1 MKDYDIVIVGAGCSG
16 LSLAFRLIN
25 SSYSVC
31 LIENKPITN
40 RIRKTWSY
48 WDTYEHPFK
57 HLDKYTNKK
66 LSVHNNNSTSIL
78 DCSEHNYSSIDSYDF
93 DKYVLNNINECA
105 NVEIMFDTEIKE
117 IITTHEHYDINLNKG
132 SINAKYIFDSRPN
145 SQAIEMKQIFKGLF
159 IRFDKEIK
167 NFNTQLMDFT
177 EKNEFHFF
185 YCLPMG
191 DDTYLFES
199 TYYTSL
205 RKDKNEMADEV
216 HEYIKK
222 RYGDEYSIIREEYG
236 EIPLTTNVKINKR
249 NSNYLYIGIPSGS
262 TRAST
267 GYTFLNIQKQ
277 ADEYIKKLDGNTYIE
292 FPGTFKSRVLRKMDN
307 VLLQIIKDHPITSK
321 NILYRM
327 FECNDSK
334 RVIRFL
340 SDIPTLVDILIII
353 WNMPKLI
360 FIKYAIKSFTTR
372 SI

>member
-25 SSYSVC
+25 SAYSVC
-31 LIENKPITN
+31 LIENKSVTN

-48 WDTYEHPFK
+48 WDTYKHPFK
-57 HLDKYTNKK
+57 HLDKYTNNK
-66 LSVHNNNSTSIL
+66 LSIHNNNSTSIL
-78 DCSEHNYSSIDSYDF
+78 DCSEHNYCSIDSDDF
-93 DKYVLNNINECA
+93 DKHVLTKIDECT

-117 IITTHEHYDINLNKG
+117 IITTDNTYDIKFNKG
-132 SINAKYIFDSRPN
+132 SINAKYIFDSRPDRRV
-145 SQAIEMKQIFKGLF
+145 IEMRQIFKGLF
-159 IRFDKEIK
+159 VRFGKQIN
-167 NFNTQLMDFT
+167 NFNAQLMDFT
-177 EKNEFHFF
+177 KKSEFHFF

-191 DDTYLFES
+191 DDMYLFES
-199 TYYTSL
+199 TYYTSMK
-205 RKDKNEMADEV
+205 KDKNKMTDEV
-216 HEYIKK
+216 HEYIKQ
-222 RYGDEYSIIREEYG
+222 RYGNEYSVVREEYG
-236 EIPLTTNVKINKR
+236 EIPLTTNVKINNK
-249 NSNYLYIGIPSGS
+249 NSKYINIGIPSGA

-277 ADEYIKKLDGNTYIE
+277 TDEYIKKLNGDTYTE
-292 FPGTFKSRVLRKMDN
+292 YSDTFRSRVLRKMDN
-307 VLLQIIKDHPITSK
+307 VLLQIIKDHPMVSK

-327 FECNDSK
+327 FKCNDSK

-340 SDIPTLVDILIII
+340 SDKPTLLDILLIV